1 MAVFTPVSAGEL
13 SSFLK
18 AYDVG
23 ELQSYEGIA
32 EGVENSNFRVT
43 TGQGRFILTLFEKRV
58 AESDLPFF
66 LSLMTYLAESGVP
79 TARAIAQRDGTM
91 LGQLCGRPAALI
103 EHLNGVAT
111 LAPSPDHCHM
121 AGTALAQMHLASA
134 AFEGTRA
141 NSLGLVG
148 WADLLTKTAP
158 RADEVQSGFGALL
171 QAEWD
176 ALQAIWPTGL
186 PQGVIH
192 ADLFPDN
199 VLFDGSE
206 IGGLIDFYFAC
217 TDAYAYDLAITLN
230 AWCFDESGSFL
241 AEHAAAMTKGYQ
253 SLRPLSAEERSALPA
268 LARGAAL
275 RFALT
280 RLNDWLTHDPD
291 ALVTPKDP
299 LALLPNLRFHA
310 GASPSVYGV

>member
-23 ELQSYEGIA
+23 KLQSYEGIA
-32 EGVENSNFRVT
+32 EGVENSNFRVIT
-43 TGQGRFILTLFEKRV
+43 DQGRFILTLFEKRV
-58 AESDLPFF
+58 AEADLPFF
-66 LSLMTYLAESGVP
+66 LSLMTYLAENGVP
-79 TARAIAQRDGTM
+79 TARAIAQRDGAM

-103 EHLNGVAT
+103 EHLNGEAT
-111 LAPSPDHCHM
+111 PTPTPEQCRM
-121 AGTALAQMHLASA
+121 AGAALAKMHLASA
-134 AFEGTRA
+134 GFEGTRA
-141 NSLGLVG
+141 NALGPAG
-148 WADLLTKTAP
+148 WATLLTKTAT
-158 RADEVQSGFGALL
+158 RADEVQSGLGALL

-176 ALQAIWPTGL
+176 ALQTIWPNDL

-199 VLFDGSE
+199 VLFDGNR

-230 AWCFDESGSFL
+230 AWCFDDDGAFL
-241 AEHAAAMTKGYQ
+241 TEHAEAMTKGYQ
-253 SLRPLSAEERSALPA
+253 SQRPLSAEERSALPT

-275 RFALT
+275 RFVLT
-280 RLNDWLTHDPD
+280 RLNDWLAHDPG